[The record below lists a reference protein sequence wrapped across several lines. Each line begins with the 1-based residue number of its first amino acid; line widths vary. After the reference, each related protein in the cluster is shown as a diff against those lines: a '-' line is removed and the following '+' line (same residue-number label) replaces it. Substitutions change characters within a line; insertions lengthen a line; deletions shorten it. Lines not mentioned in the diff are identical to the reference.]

1 MNLNKKHRI
10 LAGLL
15 SLAFLL
21 PILIKSQHMMFP
33 NHEHHCHSCT
43 QHDAGLFDICE
54 IQEFDYFF
62 FTPAD
67 IINIPNV
74 VSILLKQDR
83 IDSPI
88 SSTVKINLSYS
99 LRAPPIV

>member
-1 MNLNKKHRI
+1 
-10 LAGLL
+10 
-15 SLAFLL
+15 
-21 PILIKSQHMMFP
+21 MMFP

-43 QHDAGLFDICE
+43 QHDTGLLDICE

-67 IINIPNV
+67 ITTVPNV
-74 VSILLKQDR
+74 ISILLKQDSV
-83 IDSPI
+83 DATI
-88 SSTVKINLSYS
+88 SSTVKINLTYS